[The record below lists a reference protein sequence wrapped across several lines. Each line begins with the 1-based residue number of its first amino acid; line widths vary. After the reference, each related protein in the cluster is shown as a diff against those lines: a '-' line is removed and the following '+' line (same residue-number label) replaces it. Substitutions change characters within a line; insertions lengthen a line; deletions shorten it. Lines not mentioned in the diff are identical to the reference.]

1 MALLEGMNKCK
12 DKIFPPDDNKDK
24 VLRGIRVTFEK
35 LVSESCSVALKKLQD
50 KKEKEIIKVPD
61 PKSKK
66 KDKIEYKEVEGREIL
81 KFFLITD
88 IITNERYTKLF
99 QIKQEKPNFTIKEL
113 KKTETEEEIMENNI
127 IKVKNFFCTLLYNY
141 RTLIKTDFNEGSTN
155 TTNEI
160 LTELKKFI
168 KSSDFVIDG
177 TIPSEWYVSS
187 LFEYLKKIPE
197 ELTKNDCRELY
208 NQIEQDINNSIK
220 ELDFEALSVCLG
232 KVKFAKRVKINYYRT
247 SKFILNIDL
256 NETVQ
261 NIIEKEVIPVEIHFK
276 YNKKEKEFNIEK
288 ANSKE
293 IQLSLLD
300 NNLFD
305 DTKQKK
311 YLQNNKSFHQKIPR
325 FSQKSTIL

>member
-1 MALLEGMNKCK
+1 
-12 DKIFPPDDNKDK
+12 
-24 VLRGIRVTFEK
+24 
-35 LVSESCSVALKKLQD
+35 
-50 KKEKEIIKVPD
+50 
-61 PKSKK
+61 
-66 KDKIEYKEVEGREIL
+66 
-81 KFFLITD
+81 
-88 IITNERYTKLF
+88 
-99 QIKQEKPNFTIKEL
+99 
-113 KKTETEEEIMENNI
+113 MENNI

-197 ELTKNDCRELY
+197 ELTNNDCRELY
-208 NQIEQDINNSIK
+208 NQIENDINNSIK

-256 NETVQ
+256 NETAQ

-300 NNLFD
+300 NSLFD

-311 YLQNNKSFHQKIPR
+311 NICKTIKAFTKKFPDLVKNQQLFDRTLNDMEEEMKITEKLGGYFDIIKKHIEKNSKITDENEMQEVNNKIYDYVMEKLYEKLYPIEPDPNDYLIFKQS
-325 FSQKSTIL
+325 IL